1 MMLLLTRFKLQN
13 LAVELQVK
21 IESNK
26 YLIF

>member
-13 LAVELQVK
+13 HAVELQAK
-21 IESNK
+21 IESSK